1 MSVRTARLQFTP
13 LTDATRISTV
23 VAGETGTTGI
33 REAVVTAHLMQEGR
47 MTIETY
53 KSSWACDPYD
63 PAYRAPSN
71 VPLRFISDDVVYDR
85 MFRGHP
91 SWPLKPEVG
100 NRCTIPEHGA
110 GLARLLGRP
119 RDPFLPGSLVQTC
132 GEHIAQGRRSIG
144 LNAGR
149 CARQPRG
156 TSRLPAPRPMCR
168 STSRQASV
176 QNQFE
181 PSRSREPRS
190 ARSLLCERRPP
201 SAHRA

>member
-1 MSVRTARLQFTP
+1 VFREPHELLDEVVVTLGAAFEGPDLADVAAIRNYCRQFTEARNGALVEASVVQTQAGGAIQMIYKTPVGTGFQFTGLQFTP

-91 SWPLKPEVG
+91 
-100 NRCTIPEHGA
+100 
-110 GLARLLGRP
+110 LAR
-119 RDPFLPGSLVQTC
+119 V
-132 GEHIAQGRRSIG
+132 RRVLHG
-144 LNAGR
+144 
-149 CARQPRG
+149 
-156 TSRLPAPRPMCR
+156 
-168 STSRQASV
+168 
-176 QNQFE
+176 
-181 PSRSREPRS
+181 
-190 ARSLLCERRPP
+190 LCEGTEMLQT
-201 SAHRA
+201 